1 VSSKSKICGEIRII
15 YKYGNPIIRNKSRGI
30 MTKKKKEKHEE
41 TGKEIEKAEEVLEE
55 KKEAEEEKT
64 TDGEAE
70 KKVERQIVRG
80 KKTKEE
86 VKETEKKEE
95 RRPRRDTRRGRG
107 EEISEWIPK
116 TRLGNEVLKGNYK
129 SLEDLLEKGG
139 IILEPE
145 IVDYLVPEL
154 KQEMIYIG
162 GTPGKGGGARR
173 TPTKMTARMHKSGRR
188 FKLNAVMVVGN
199 EDGIIGIGKS
209 VSNEH
214 RTAIEKALQQA
225 KLNVIK
231 VRRGCGS
238 WECNCGGT
246 HSIPFRTEGKVGSV
260 TVKLL
265 PTPTGVG
272 IVSGNETK
280 KIIRLAGIKDV
291 WVKTSGMTS
300 TRGNLAFAVFKA
312 LKNLSATK
320 GDM

>member
-1 VSSKSKICGEIRII
+1 
-15 YKYGNPIIRNKSRGI
+15 
-30 MTKKKKEKHEE
+30 MTKKKKGKHEE
-41 TGKEIEKAEEVLEE
+41 TGKEMEKEKEIIEE
-55 KKEAEEEKT
+55 KEEAEEEKT
-64 TDGEAE
+64 TDRETE
-70 KKVERQIVRG
+70 KKVERQIVGG

-86 VKETEKKEE
+86 VVEEAEKKEAEKKEE
-95 RRPRRDTRRGRG
+95 RRPRRDTRRGRT

-199 EDGIIGIGKS
+199 GDGIIGVGKS

-246 HSIPFRTEGKVGSV
+246 HSIPFKTEGKVGSV

-272 IVSGNETK
+272 IVSGDETK